1 MPFGGDDLQLRAT
14 PALRGWAGLA
24 VLSLA
29 IAGVFALLLAISR
42 IPGVENVLP
51 WPLDFFNKGLV
62 IHVVFSFIV
71 WFLAVFGAISSIVI
85 GRLSDGPQVP
95 WLDKILLVAAYGSTV
110 ALFVPSFMNT
120 GEATLNN
127 YIPAITDPLY
137 YAGLAVLGGAVG
149 VMALRL
155 IAAVP
160 GSDGRWKEP
169 LCFGALIAAL
179 IYLLALVEFA
189 ITAQRLAGD
198 DFSYAYNEALFWGGG
213 HTLQFLNLTLLFVA
227 LGALMVVA
235 FDGRFTIPGRLPV
248 AAYLLLATTATVGLY
263 ITVAEAPDGDAYW
276 AMFTD
281 LQYGMAVPSLLF
293 GLAVGLAIMKIRSD
307 GEPLPW
313 ADPAFLCLVLSPLVF
328 ALGGVLGLFV
338 DGADTR
344 TPAHYHGVIAGI
356 NLSFM
361 GLFYGLFLPL
371 LGRGLKRSKALS
383 AQIWMFGGGQLLASI
398 GLFMAGGYGTPR
410 KTAGAAQNLSDLGAI
425 VGMYLN
431 GIGALIAV
439 SGGIMF
445 IWMVARA
452 LLGKPSFGQSP
463 SHQ

>member
-1 MPFGGDDLQLRAT
+1 MTNTDLQLKAT

-29 IAGVFALLLAISR
+29 IAGVFALLLAVSR

-71 WFLAVFGAISSIVI
+71 WFLAVFGAV
-85 GRLSDGPQVP
+85 LSLALTHLGNGPVVAP
-95 WLDKILLVAAYGSTV
+95 WLDKVLLTAGYVSTILLFAPA
-110 ALFVPSFMNT
+110 FMNT

-137 YAGLAVLGGAVG
+137 YVGLVALGGAIG
-149 VMALRL
+149 IMAVRLL
-155 IAAVP
+155 IAVP
-160 GSDGRWKEP
+160 ASDGRWKEP
-169 LCFGALIAAL
+169 FCFGTLIAAL
-179 IYLLALVEFA
+179 MYLLALAEFA
-189 ITAQRLAGD
+189 IAGTRLAGEEL
-198 DFSYAYNEALFWGGG
+198 SYEFNEALFWGGG
-213 HTLQFLNLTLLFVA
+213 HTLQFVNLSLLFIALATLLQLVSGQA
-227 LGALMVVA
+227 GSIS
-235 FDGRFTIPGRLPV
+235 GKLPV
-248 AAYLLLATTATVGLY
+248 GAYLLLAATASVGLF
-263 ITVAEAPDGDAYW
+263 ITLDSAPTSDDYW
-276 AMFTD
+276 TQFTD
-281 LQYGMAVPSLLF
+281 LQYGMALPSLLF
-293 GLAVGLAIMKIRSD
+293 GIPLVAAIIKLRHD
-307 GEPLPW
+307 GRAFPW
-313 ADPAFLCLVLSPLVF
+313 TDPVFVCLVLSPLVF
-328 ALGGVLGLFV
+328 AVGGFLGLFV

-371 LGRGLKRSKALS
+371 LGRGLERSKALI
-383 AQIWMFGGGQLLASI
+383 AQVWMFGGGQLLASI

-410 KTAGAAQNLSDLGAI
+410 KTAGEAQNLSDLGAI
-425 VGMYLN
+425 IGMFLN
-431 GIGALIAV
+431 GIGALIAI

-452 LLGKPSFGQSP
+452 LLRRDSQTGSA
-463 SHQ
+463 